1 MAIRV
6 KSICDELIAFLAS
19 QTVDARYSLAPQ
31 YDTETK
37 GAQYFVTPLSSET
50 ARTARD
56 GVSNTV
62 TVQILTCCYVTSH
75 SDAIVEILLDQ
86 TEDLK
91 EALIGGVLTDA
102 QGNEW
107 LVDEATC
114 SGTQFLSSSMMQGGL
129 IDSKEFEENYVVQI
143 PLVVTLSNNGA

>member
-6 KSICDELIAFLAS
+6 KSICNELITFLTS
-19 QTVDARYSLAPQ
+19 QTVDARYSLAPV
-31 YDTETK
+31 YDTEVK
-37 GAQYFVTPLSSET
+37 GVQYFVTPLSSET
-50 ARTARD
+50 VRIARD

-62 TVQILTCCYVTSH
+62 TIQVLTCCYVTSH
-75 SDAIVEILLDQ
+75 DDSIIEILLDQ

-91 EALIGGVLTDA
+91 ASLIGGVLTDA
-102 QGNEW
+102 QGMEW
-107 LVDEATC
+107 LGDEATC

>member
-6 KSICDELIAFLAS
+6 KSICDELIAFLTS
-19 QTVDARYSLAPQ
+19 QTVDASYSLAPQ
-31 YDTETK
+31 YDTEMK

-62 TVQILTCCYVTSH
+62 TIQVLTCCYVTSH

-107 LVDEATC
+107 LVDEASC